1 MLLTF
6 KDDILMFDVKPKTGK
21 RHIYKE
27 SVKGDELIIVRSFFS
42 IDIFILLLDLMAD
55 FCIA

>member
-42 IDIFILLLDLMAD
+42 IDVLSLYLI
-55 FCIA
+55 